1 MDQLQTFR
9 FGLRGENE
17 AEDFL
22 AATSDPRVIQEAY
35 RQMSLPIAKRWH
47 INGPISR
54 VRPGNNLGWSWKHMD
69 SRWAFA
75 QLSMEL
81 CDAKP
86 SYIEQ
91 HLDDWLKDV
100 GRACPWSS
108 FIKGEEE

>member
-22 AATSDPRVIQEAY
+22 VATSDPRVIQEAY

-54 VRPGNNLGWSWKHMD
+54 VRPGNNLGELEAHGLSVGV
-69 SRWAFA
+69 RAA
-75 QLSMEL
+75 QHGTM
-81 CDAKP
+81 
-86 SYIEQ
+86 
-91 HLDDWLKDV
+91 
-100 GRACPWSS
+100 
-108 FIKGEEE
+108 